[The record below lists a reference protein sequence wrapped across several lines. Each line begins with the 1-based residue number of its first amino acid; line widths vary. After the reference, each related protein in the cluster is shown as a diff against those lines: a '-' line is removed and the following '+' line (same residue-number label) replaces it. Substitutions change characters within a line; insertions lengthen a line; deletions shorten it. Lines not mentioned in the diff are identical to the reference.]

1 MGKLANAGQHNPS
14 NAASD
19 YEIVNWYSRPWNAV
33 LRPTNEKLAELSANM
48 AIAAAN
54 NNNIIYIWG
63 GQTYHQQLAAN
74 NNDPSAIKV
83 QCGTDCMGT
92 VFANIKGA
100 MRRLGMNDSVLP
112 NMGTSNADALLK
124 VGYQKFTDSDH
135 VNTDAHAKRG
145 DVYVNYSL
153 HAAMHVGDGNLNGYS
168 TGTDSSS
175 GSTSTAG
182 STVIKYQAMSPYIVR
197 IPDTDKSFDAKKLQQ
212 SQVCGVALSA
222 GYLFTSGSHIKRDKY
237 KALNLDLQVEC
248 ATKAN
253 MPFALIAEVRA
264 KTVAEAKAECEKL
277 YYVCAEHIPAMSLW
291 LHLDLSSSKSVNNR
305 ILDYYVEQCS
315 MWGFKNTLGVYV
327 TQSELDKISW
337 ENYSKEKLYLWK
349 VDHSLD
355 VSKYV
360 GVVPFATYTQQ
371 TVQNG
376 GGSQSGSSSGASGGA
391 DYASATDKQ
400 KRIVDA
406 CRTTPSRGQ
415 GWCAAWV
422 TDVYKRA
429 GAGYPTGNACDM
441 YYAYCKYSS
450 KSDLKVGMLVASPS
464 HSHNGDW
471 AGKTYGHVGIYIGDN
486 KVMQNIG
493 PITTQDLDSWIA
505 YYGNTHTVKW
515 GWGGSNLP

>member
-14 NAASD
+14 NPGSD

-54 NNNIIYIWG
+54 NTKIIYIWG
-63 GQTYHQQLAAN
+63 GHSYHQQRAAN
-74 NNDPSAIKV
+74 NNDPAAIKV

-112 NMGTSNADALLK
+112 NMGTSNADTLLK
-124 VGYQKFTDSDH
+124 IGYQKFTDSDH
-135 VNTDAHAKRG
+135 INTDAHAKRG
-145 DVYVNYSL
+145 DVYVNYAL

-168 TGTDSSS
+168 TGSDSST
-175 GSTSTAG
+175 GATGANG
-182 STVIKYQAMSPYIVR
+182 STVIKSEAMSPYIVKV
-197 IPDTDKSFDAKKLQQ
+197 PESDTSFDAKKFQK

-222 GYLFTSGSHIKRDKY
+222 GYLFQAGSHIKRDRY
-237 KALNLDLQVEC
+237 KAYNLDAQVEC
-248 ATKAN
+248 CDKAS
-253 MPFALIAEVRA
+253 MPYALIAEVRA
-264 KTVAEAKAECEKL
+264 KSVAEAQAECDKL
-277 YYVCAEHIPAMSLW
+277 YYVCAEHVPVMSLW
-291 LHLDLSSSKSVNNR
+291 LHLDLSASKEVNNR
-305 ILDYYVEQCS
+305 VLDYYIDQCS
-315 MWGFKNTLGVYV
+315 KWGFKNTLGIYV
-327 TQSELDKISW
+327 TQKELEKITW
-337 ENYSKEKLYLWK
+337 ENYSKDKLYLWK

-355 VSKYV
+355 VNKYV

-371 TVQNG
+371 TVSGTGETESGNNGSG
-376 GGSQSGSSSGASGGA
+376 GGQDYNSSTA
-391 DYASATDKQ
+391 KQ
-400 KRIVDA
+400 KKIVD
-406 CRTTPSRGQ
+406 CCKTTPSPGQ

-422 TDVYKRA
+422 TNVYRNA

-441 YYAYCKYSS
+441 YYQYCKSS
-450 KSDLKVGMLVASPS
+450 NRADLKVGMLIASPS
-464 HSHNGDW
+464 HSHGNDW
-471 AGKTYGHVGIYIGDN
+471 AGRTYGHVGIYIGDN